1 MERKHSTWIIGAVI
15 SVIVAACGQGS
26 QSPTAPALPVIVVP
40 PPAATVTVTTVTV
53 TNTGTTG
60 VTFQLGAM
68 ARLSDGSTLDV
79 TRIAAWDSSDPTKA
93 TVSSLGLVTVHGD
106 GDVDVH
112 AVYQGVTGSSHL
124 NVNQPRMYAL
134 TGIVNAMAPDSSP
147 IAEAR
152 VRILDAINNGDPTI
166 TNASGA
172 FSAAVGVGRHLVEV
186 SKADYQIWESEITIV
201 DRDLQISVTLIPMGR
216 N

>member
-1 MERKHSTWIIGAVI
+1 MERSHSTWIIGAAI

-26 QSPTAPALPVIVVP
+26 QSPTAPAPPVIVVP
-40 PPAATVTVTTVTV
+40 PAATPTVMTVTI

-60 VTFQLGAM
+60 VTFQLGAV

-79 TRIAAWDSSDPTKA
+79 TRVAAWDSSDTTKA
-93 TVSSLGLVTVHGD
+93 TVSSLGLVTVRGD

-112 AVYQGVTGSSHL
+112 AVYQGVTGSSRL
-124 NVNQPRMYAL
+124 SVNQPRMYAL
-134 TGIVNAMAPDSSP
+134 SGIVNAMAPDSSA

-152 VRILDAINNGDPTI
+152 VRILDAINNGDPTF

-172 FSAAVGVGRHLVEV
+172 FSAAVGIGRHLVEV
-186 SKADYQIWESEITIV
+186 SKAGYQLWETEITIV
-201 DRDLQISVTLIPMGR
+201 DRELQISVTLVPIGR